1 MKKFILF
8 TSFFGFLLTP
18 FSFAWAKQ
26 NVLQDLTYLQRAGT
40 KLVDLNYRLTLET
53 GQTAEV
59 TFTFSHDN
67 GSTFPVACRSITGD
81 VGKGLTSGYKSAVW
95 DAGVDWPLQFTDLG
109 RIKAT
114 CLVTGEDP
122 PPDDDRKP
130 LAFEV
135 VSVPI
140 KSSKIIYSPAWSLNK
155 WIDEGIEFG
164 EMPKRPNGYKVA
176 KYEVTNHQWNEVA
189 EWSVSRGYDLKQV
202 SYSPG
207 EENLPRTNVAIKEVV
222 KWLNAL
228 SEKQGLT
235 PMYYLDPFEPRWD
248 QNGDGKFTFGK

>member
-1 MKKFILF
+1 M
-8 TSFFGFLLTP
+8 
-18 FSFAWAKQ
+18 
-26 NVLQDLTYLQRAGT
+26 
-40 KLVDLNYRLTLET
+40 ET

-81 VGKGLTSGYKSAVW
+81 AGKGLTSGYKSAVW

-130 LAFEV
+130 LAFDV

-140 KSSKIIYSPAWSLNK
+140 TSSKIIYSPAWSLTK
-155 WIDEGIEFG
+155 WIDEAIEMG
-164 EMPKRPNGYKVA
+164 EMTKRPKGYKVA

-228 SEKQGLT
+228 SENKVLRLYITWIPWSRAGIKMEMASLLWE
-235 PMYYLDPFEPRWD
+235 MIRCSEVRKKAIGII
-248 QNGDGKFTFGK
+248 NGTLISIGHSFP